1 MSFFYTQIHNHFSE
15 LAKGILPLMSIL
27 HVPNTGITFPW
38 VYSGKTSQQV
48 VKKCHLYV
56 SLTYW
61 MNYWQDILTK
71 VIDLTQKNNEPWPND
86 VFILLSKSIMKDI
99 ANHVWET

>member
-1 MSFFYTQIHNHFSE
+1 MYGNEMSFFYTQIHNQFSG

-48 VKKCHLYV
+48 VKKMPFVCVSNLLNELLARHLNQG
-56 SLTYW
+56 YW
-61 MNYWQDILTK
+61 SNPEKQWAVAKWCLHFVEQEY
-71 VIDLTQKNNEPWPND
+71 
-86 VFILLSKSIMKDI
+86 
-99 ANHVWET
+99 H